1 MTNPAVPYIL
11 PFVCFLVFLSLD
23 GKLGLPPEVEY
34 PLRVAVLAVVLW
46 VFSRRVIDLRVK
58 NWVGTIGIGVLVFV
72 LWIAPDQLIPG
83 YRQHWL
89 FQNSVTGAAPA
100 PTAGYGS
107 LPMLALVFRTIRA
120 TVIVPIV
127 EELFWRGWLMRWIIK
142 PDFLSVPLG
151 AYTAQAF
158 WVSAALFAAEH
169 GQFWDVG
176 LMAGVLYNWWMV
188 RTKSLGDCILA
199 HAVTNGVLSV
209 WVLATGQWQYW

>member
-1 MTNPAVPYIL
+1 MNNPAVPYIL

-34 PLRVAVLAVVLW
+34 PLRVIVLAVVLW
-46 VFSRRVIDLRVK
+46 VFSRKVIDLRVK
-58 NWVGTIGIGVLVFV
+58 NWAGTIGIGVLVFA

-89 FQNSVTGAAPA
+89 FKNSVTGAAPA
-100 PTAGYGS
+100 PAAGYGS
-107 LPMLALVFRTIRA
+107 LPMLALVFRTLRA
-120 TVIVPIV
+120 TVIVPVV

-158 WVSAALFAAEH
+158 WVSAALFSAEH

>member
-1 MTNPAVPYIL
+1 MQNPAVAYIL

-34 PLRVAVLAVVLW
+34 PLRVFVLAAILW
-46 VFSRRVIDLRVK
+46 VFSRKVIDLKVR
-58 NWVGTIGIGVLVFV
+58 NWGGTIGIGVLVFV

-83 YRQHWL
+83 YRSHWL

-100 PTAGYGS
+100 PAAGYAS
-107 LPMLALVFRTIRA
+107 LPLLALVFRTIRA

-127 EELFWRGWLMRWIIK
+127 EELFWRGWLMRWLIK
-142 PDFLSVPLG
+142 PDFLNVPIG
-151 AYTAQAF
+151 TYAAQAF
-158 WVSAALFAAEH
+158 WISAALFAAEH

-176 LMAGVLYNWWMV
+176 LMAGVVYNWWMV

-199 HAVTNGVLSV
+199 HAVTNGVLSGY
-209 WVLATGQWQYW
+209 VLMTGQWQYW